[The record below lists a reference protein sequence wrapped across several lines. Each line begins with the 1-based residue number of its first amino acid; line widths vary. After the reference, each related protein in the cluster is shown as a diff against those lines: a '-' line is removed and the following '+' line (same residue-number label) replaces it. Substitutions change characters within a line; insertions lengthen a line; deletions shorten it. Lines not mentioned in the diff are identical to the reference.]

1 MNSVVNIPIP
11 RVTAKPFIGPDPRK
25 NKIIAAISVVIFAS
39 KIVVLDFVYPA
50 SKAIIGF
57 FSFLVSSLI
66 RSKIKTFASTAIPTV
81 KIIPAIPG
89 KVNVASN
96 KVRIPINKKR
106 FETSAKLAINPNA
119 PVSYTHLTLPTRTVV

>member
-1 MNSVVNIPIP
+1 MVKIPTP
-11 RVTAKPFIGPDPRK
+11 KVTEKPFTGPDPIK
-25 NKIIAAISVVIFAS
+25 NKMNAAIRVVMFAS

-89 KVNVASN
+89 KVYVASN
-96 KVRIPINKKR
+96 KVRIPISKKR
-106 FETSAKLAINPNA
+106 FETRAKLAINPNA
-119 PVSYTHLTLPTRTVV
+119 LYL

>member
-1 MNSVVNIPIP
+1 MVKIPTP
-11 RVTAKPFIGPDPRK
+11 KVTEKPFTGPDPIK
-25 NKIIAAISVVIFAS
+25 NKMNAAIRVVMFAS

-57 FSFLVSSLI
+57 FSFLVSSFI

-89 KVNVASN
+89 KVYVASN
-96 KVRIPINKKR
+96 KVRIPISKKR
-106 FETSAKLAINPNA
+106 FETRARLAINPNA
-119 PVSYTHLTLPTRTVV
+119 LYL